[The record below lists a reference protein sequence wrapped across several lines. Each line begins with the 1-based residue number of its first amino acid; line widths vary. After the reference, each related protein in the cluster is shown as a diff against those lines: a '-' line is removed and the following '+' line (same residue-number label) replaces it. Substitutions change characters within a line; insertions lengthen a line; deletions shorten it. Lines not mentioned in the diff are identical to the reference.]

1 MFTISEMAQT
11 QKVRDEIE
19 AWFKANE
26 DKLIVPGDAQK
37 TKTSDF
43 KGPEGFGNVIGVGAN
58 PVMEAMN
65 AQLEEARKTN
75 ALLEKIAG
83 DPGATSWMNSTP
95 SRAALLMGK

>member
-1 MFTISEMAQT
+1 MFKDSEA
-11 QKVRDEIE
+11 KS
-19 AWFKANE
+19 AN
-26 DKLIVPGDAQK
+26 
-37 TKTSDF
+37 F

-58 PVMEAMN
+58 PVMEAMT
-65 AQLEEARKTN
+65 AQLDEARKTN

>member
-1 MFTISEMAQT
+1 MQKFYQDMALKEFLNSEEGKKYAP
-11 QKVRDEIE
+11 IFE
-19 AWFKANE
+19 AEKKGGA
-26 DKLIVPGDAQK
+26 
-37 TKTSDF
+37 F

-83 DPGATSWMNSTP
+83 DPGATSWMNTTP
-95 SRAALLMGK
+95 SRAALLMGNK

>member
-1 MFTISEMAQT
+1 MEMA
-11 QKVRDEIE
+11 KKNPLPSGE
-19 AWFKANE
+19 K
-26 DKLIVPGDAQK
+26 K
-37 TKTSDF
+37 DF

-65 AQLEEARKTN
+65 AQLDEARKTN